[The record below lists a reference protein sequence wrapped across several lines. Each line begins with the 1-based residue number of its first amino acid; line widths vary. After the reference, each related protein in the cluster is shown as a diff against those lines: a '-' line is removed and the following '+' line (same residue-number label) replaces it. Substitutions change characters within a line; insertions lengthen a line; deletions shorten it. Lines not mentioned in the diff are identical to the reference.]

1 MKLAFTGWK
10 EKTRCLLHSCSF
22 IFFNIWKKYFFYD
35 CFTTEMKLKITSY
48 CHNFLLNHF
57 SKGNSVWS
65 RQLPVLPSYPSYAEY
80 IKFYIFLS
88 WNASNLTASS
98 PNKYL
103 LMLSYNK
110 DILKEMKLSLKIEKT
125 KNLLLTVNLAFYLPI
140 WLSYYLGLLTIN
152 LEVIISVKVY
162 PKMFELSNRLLR
174 KNYDLKWYTNLSL
187 GGKASFRHGSPI

>member
-1 MKLAFTGWK
+1 MLASF
-10 EKTRCLLHSCSF
+10 LQLHF
-22 IFFNIWKKYFFYD
+22 FFNIWKKYFFYD

-65 RQLPVLPSYPSYAEY
+65 RQLPVLPSYPSYADY

-88 WNASNLTASS
+88 WNASNLTVSS

-103 LMLSYNK
+103 LLLSCNK
-110 DILKEMKLSLKIEKT
+110 DILKEIKLPLKTEKT

-140 WLSYYLGLLTIN
+140 WLSYYLGLLAIN

-162 PKMFELSNRLLR
+162 PKCL
-174 KNYDLKWYTNLSL
+174 NL
-187 GGKASFRHGSPI
+187 AIDY

>member
-1 MKLAFTGWK
+1 M
-10 EKTRCLLHSCSF
+10 LL
-22 IFFNIWKKYFFYD
+22 
-35 CFTTEMKLKITSY
+35 Y

-88 WNASNLTASS
+88 WNASNLTVSS

-103 LMLSYNK
+103 LLLSCNK
-110 DILKEMKLSLKIEKT
+110 DILKEIKLPLKTEKT

-140 WLSYYLGLLTIN
+140 WLSYYLGLLAIN